1 MFNALDILYM
11 VLAII
16 LLPIGTLIS
25 MILYRVY
32 HMMDR
37 ADRILDFVD
46 HMVAYAA
53 ELEKIPMML
62 IEKFMGK
69 MGK

>member
-16 LLPIGTLIS
+16 LLPIGTLLC

-32 HMMDR
+32 TMMDR
-37 ADRILDFVD
+37 VDRILTFTDRIVG
-46 HMVAYAA
+46 YAG
-53 ELEKIPMML
+53 ELEKVPMMF
-62 IEKFMGK
+62 IEKLMGK
-69 MGK
+69 AK